1 MAPERRVLLVQES
14 YLPSV
19 GGAELHVYHIAR
31 CLSEQGWAVRIA
43 TATPGPARQSGVPVD
58 RVPVFSHQGRRA
70 PLTLL
75 QTLPGVVRR
84 VAAIDVVHGHC
95 TAMMSAL
102 HGLVARVLRRR
113 YVVTLHGFGTLD
125 SSVDKS
131 VFGRT
136 WRWLS
141 IRLAHKVI
149 ATTPEMRDIAL
160 RFATPDRIELITNG
174 VDTDMFQRR
183 DRVEHGEF
191 RIAAVRRLVPKN
203 GVHYLIEALPSV
215 IARST
220 RPVVVTLAGDGRLRG
235 YIERRIAE
243 LGLSGHVRVLGTVPN
258 DRVRDVVYDSDVVVF
273 PSSAEGFSLAAL
285 EAMACGRTVVA
296 SSVGGFPDMLGEGRF
311 GVLVGMFDRSTS
323 DYEAPLELPADK
335 IALLAGALVELE
347 AHDSRVDDL
356 GFRAAEHVREHY
368 DWQVITAQVVR
379 TYTRAAESGDAE

>member
-1 MAPERRVLLVQES
+1 MSSEHRVLLVQES

-31 CLSEQGWAVRIA
+31 CLREQGRVVRIA
-43 TATPGPARQSGVPVD
+43 TATPGPAHESGVPVD
-58 RVPVFSHQGRRA
+58 RVPAFSHQGRRA
-70 PLTLL
+70 PLTFL
-75 QTLPGVVRR
+75 QTLPGVVGR
-84 VAAIDVVHGHC
+84 VAATDVVHGHC
-95 TAMMSAL
+95 TAMMSAM
-102 HGLVARVLRRR
+102 HGMAARVLRRR

-131 VFGRT
+131 VFGRV
-136 WRWLS
+136 WRWLA

-160 RFATPDRIELITNG
+160 RFVEPARIELITNG
-174 VDTDMFQRR
+174 VDTDMFERR
-183 DRVEHGEF
+183 DRVAHEEF

-220 RPVVVTLAGDGRLRG
+220 RPVVATLAGEGALRDH
-235 YIERRIAE
+235 IERRIAK
-243 LGLSGHVRVLGTVPN
+243 LGLGGHVRVLGTVPN
-258 DRVRDVVYDSDVVVF
+258 DQVRDVIYDSDVVVF

-285 EAMACGRTVVA
+285 EAMACGRAVVA

-323 DYEAPLELPADK
+323 DYDAPLELPADK
-335 IALLAGALVELE
+335 IALLADALVELE
-347 AHDSRVDDL
+347 AHDSRLDDL
-356 GFRAAEHVREHY
+356 GFRAAEHVRAHY
-368 DWQVITAQVVR
+368 DWRVITAHVVC
-379 TYTRAAESGDAE
+379 TYSREKETGEAE